1 MTDNDVGIVGRGRR
15 HQIKLDVGV
24 VKRVQARSE
33 EEGGGTRREEREP
46 LSVNFTTFYSSDAP
60 SSPPPLLSLL
70 ARLPELAVADFIV
83 RVNHGRRGG
92 RLHSTHFVLP
102 SRNCASLDVYGMH
115 LFQNFSRSRLVFS
128 AWAQ

>member
-1 MTDNDVGIVGRGRR
+1 MRR
-15 HQIKLDVGV
+15 
-24 VKRVQARSE
+24 
-33 EEGGGTRREEREP
+33 EGGGTRREEREP

-60 SSPPPLLSLL
+60 SPPPLLSLL

-102 SRNCASLDVYGMH
+102 SRNCAWLDVYGMH
-115 LFQNFSRSRLVFS
+115 LFQNLSRSRLVFS